1 MVVDILILCYD
12 MIGSD
17 NMIVER
23 DYLAGPSGG
32 VHCSWFMVHHDVA
45 SSDSER
51 SELAIAEMEKGR
63 TEITR

>member
-12 MIGSD
+12 LIGSD

-32 VHCSWFMVHHDVA
+32 RFPLFMVHASWFMW
-45 SSDSER
+45 R
-51 SELAIAEMEKGR
+51 SELAVAEMEKGR